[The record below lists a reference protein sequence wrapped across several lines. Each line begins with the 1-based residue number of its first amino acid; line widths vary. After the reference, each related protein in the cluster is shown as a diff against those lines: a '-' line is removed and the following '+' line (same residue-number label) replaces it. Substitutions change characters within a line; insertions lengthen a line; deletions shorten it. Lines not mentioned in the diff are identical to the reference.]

1 MAAGSLC
8 GIIIT
13 PLLIGPAADQV
24 ATPAPTLSHAAA
36 AAALNCSL
44 NASDVDCVIIGFNDS
59 TSYTT
64 TRSTT
69 PLSTS
74 SVDELV
80 NKV

>member
-13 PLLIGPAADQV
+13 PLLIGPAADQ
-24 ATPAPTLSHAAA
+24 ASAPTLSHAAA

-44 NASDVDCVIIGFNDS
+44 NASDVDCFIVGFNDS
-59 TSYTT
+59 TSYTA

-69 PLSTS
+69 LLSTS
-74 SVDELV
+74 SVDQLV